1 MVEWVFWGAGLL
13 LLHTY
18 VLYPLLLKVGNRLL
32 PSRYARPPVELAP
45 GEVEQ
50 ASLPRV
56 TLVVA
61 AHNEEA
67 VIARKLENS
76 LALDYPPE
84 LLEIVIGSDG
94 STDRTDAIVRAC
106 TDPRVR
112 LDAAPRAGKVGV
124 LNRTIPLARGEIVLL
139 SDANT
144 HLEPDALRRLV
155 PHFDDPSVGAVCG
168 RLRLYNPTK
177 QDFEESAYWT
187 YESAI
192 KLEEG
197 RRGALIGANGGLYAL
212 RRVLF
217 SPLPPDTIV
226 DDFVIPLRVLE
237 QGKAVVYE
245 EKAVALEETTED
257 YGREFG
263 RRARIAA
270 GNFQALTLVP
280 RLLLPSAGFA
290 AYAFWSHK
298 VIRWCAPLL
307 MGLCLMTN
315 LMLLGSG
322 GMYVLLFLL
331 QLAFYGLA
339 AWGHRNGI
347 PESLGRLV
355 SVPYYF
361 VSMNVAIAVG
371 FLRFLKGTQKATW
384 ERTARA

>member
-18 VLYPLLLKVGNRLL
+18 VLYPLMLRVGNRLL
-32 PSRYARPPVELAP
+32 PSRYARPPSALPDTV
-45 GEVEQ
+45 GER
-50 ASLPRV
+50 AGLPRV

-94 STDRTDAIVRAC
+94 SMDRTEAIVRAC
-106 TDPRVR
+106 DDPRVR

-124 LNRTIPLARGEIVLL
+124 LNRTIPAARGELVLL

-144 HLEPDALRRLV
+144 HLEPDALRHLV
-155 PHFDDPSVGAVCG
+155 PHFEDPSVGAVCG
-168 RLRLYNPTK
+168 RLRLYNPSK
-177 QDFEESAYWT
+177 EAFEESAYWT

-192 KLEEG
+192 KRDEG
-197 RRGALIGANGGLYAL
+197 RRGALIGANGGLYAI
-212 RRVLF
+212 RRALF
-217 SPLPPDTIV
+217 EPLQPDTIV
-226 DDFVIPLRVLE
+226 DDFVIPLRIL
-237 QGKAVVYE
+237 QDGRAVVYE
-245 EKAVALEETTED
+245 DRAVAWEETTED

-270 GNFQALTLVP
+270 GNFQALTRLP

-290 AYAFWSHK
+290 AFAFWSHK

-307 MGLCLMTN
+307 MALCLLTN
-315 LMLLGSG
+315 LMLLGVG
-322 GMYVLLFLL
+322 PLYGLLFLL
-331 QLAFYGLA
+331 QLGFYGLA
-339 AWGHRNGI
+339 AFGHRHGI
-347 PESLGRLV
+347 PASWGRVV
-355 SVPYYF
+355 SIPYYF
-361 VSMNVAIAVG
+361 VAMNVAIAVG
-371 FLRFLKGTQKATW
+371 FVRFVKGSQKATW
-384 ERTARA
+384 DRTARA

>member
-32 PSRYARPPVELAP
+32 PSRYARPPAALAP
-45 GEVEQ
+45 GDGGKGE
-50 ASLPRV
+50 LPRV

-94 STDRTDAIVRAC
+94 STDRTDALVRAC
-106 TDPRVR
+106 SDPRVR

-124 LNRTIPLARGEIVLL
+124 LNRTIPRARGEIVLL

-144 HLEPDALRRLV
+144 DLEPDVLRHLV
-155 PHFDDPSVGAVCG
+155 PHFDDPTVGAVCG
-168 RLRLYNPTK
+168 RLRLYNPTREA
-177 QDFEESAYWT
+177 FEESAYWS

-226 DDFVIPLRVLE
+226 DDFVIPLRILE
-237 QGKAVVYE
+237 QGRAVVYE
-245 EKAVALEETTED
+245 ERAVAREETTED

-290 AYAFWSHK
+290 AFAFWSHK

-307 MGLCLMTN
+307 MALCLLTN

-331 QLAFYGLA
+331 QLGFYGLA

-347 PESLGRLV
+347 PTSLGRLV

-371 FLRFLKGTQKATW
+371 FLRFLRGTQKATW

>member
-18 VLYPLLLKVGNRLL
+18 VLYPLFLKVGNRLL
-32 PSRYARPPVELAP
+32 PSRYAQRPPALAP
-45 GEVEQ
+45 GEQ
-50 ASLPRV
+50 DPASLPRV

-61 AHNEEA
+61 GRNEEA
-67 VIARKLENS
+67 VIARKRENS

-94 STDRTDAIVRAC
+94 STDRTDALVRAC
-106 TDPRVR
+106 PDPRVR

-177 QDFEESAYWT
+177 QDFEESAYWS

-212 RRVLF
+212 RRILF

-245 EKAVALEETTED
+245 EQAVALEETTED

-307 MGLCLMTN
+307 MALCL
-315 LMLLGSG
+315 
-322 GMYVLLFLL
+322 
-331 QLAFYGLA
+331 
-339 AWGHRNGI
+339 
-347 PESLGRLV
+347 
-355 SVPYYF
+355 
-361 VSMNVAIAVG
+361 
-371 FLRFLKGTQKATW
+371 
-384 ERTARA
+384 

>member
-32 PSRYARPPVELAP
+32 PSRYAQPPAGVAD
-45 GEVEQ
+45 GDVGRGD
-50 ASLPRV
+50 LPRV

-76 LALDYPPE
+76 LALEYPPE

-94 STDRTDAIVRAC
+94 STDGTDALVRAC

-112 LDAAPRAGKVGV
+112 LDTAPRAGKVGV
-124 LNRTIPLARGEIVLL
+124 LNRTIPKARGEIVLL

-144 HLEPDALRRLV
+144 HLEPDALRQLV
-155 PHFDDPSVGAVCG
+155 PHFDDPAVGAVCG
-168 RLRLYNPTK
+168 RLRLYNPSRGA
-177 QDFEESAYWT
+177 FEESAYWA

-192 KLEEG
+192 KREEG
-197 RRGALIGANGGLYAL
+197 LRGALIGANGGLYAL
-212 RRVLF
+212 RRALF

-226 DDFVIPLRVLE
+226 DDFVIPLRILE
-237 QGKAVVYE
+237 QGRAVVYE
-245 EKAVALEETTED
+245 ARAVALEETTED

-270 GNFQALTLVP
+270 GNFQALTRAP

-290 AYAFWSHK
+290 AFAFWSHK

-307 MGLCLMTN
+307 MALCLLTN
-315 LMLLGSG
+315 LLLLGAG
-322 GMYVLLFLL
+322 GLYVLLLLL

-339 AWGHRNGI
+339 AVGHRHGI
-347 PESLGRLV
+347 PASLGRLV